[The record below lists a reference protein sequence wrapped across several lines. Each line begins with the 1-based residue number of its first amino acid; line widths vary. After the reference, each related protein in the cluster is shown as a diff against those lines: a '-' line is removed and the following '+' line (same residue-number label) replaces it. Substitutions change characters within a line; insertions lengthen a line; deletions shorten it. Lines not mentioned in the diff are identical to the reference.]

1 MNCCSKNWTQNTY
14 PQRSSVQCT
23 LHKLSECPIFNT
35 QNTFNSWH
43 CCCELTS
50 QKMTQQKNLLNYSC
64 RIPSIFTGHQPG
76 ACAVRCGVQVRW
88 PVAKYNMTRVWRNYV
103 CMCIISTKLYL
114 NISGICSTG
123 EVGVDLL
130 QMTLRVTASEK
141 VKMKSCHSW
150 LQLSHCIFS
159 FDQLTICNYRY
170 LCSIKLFEIDI

>member
-1 MNCCSKNWTQNTY
+1 MNCCSKSWTQNTY

-23 LHKLSECPIFNT
+23 SC
-35 QNTFNSWH
+35 QNVPYLTPKIHLIRDTVVVNWH
-43 CCCELTS
+43 HRKWHYNKICSTTAVESPQYLQDIS
-50 QKMTQQKNLLNYSC
+50 QEHAQC
-64 RIPSIFTGHQPG
+64 G
-76 ACAVRCGVQVRW
+76 AVRCPEVRC